1 MAALPAPQ
9 PAPSPADRPQNASP
23 PGPAERWHNWVRHPD
38 GAAVFYGDLDG
49 IEIPLDRVDTPGAV
63 LATLVHHG
71 LDKPWPDP
79 RADLGALVAAIHD
92 LRDLWRVYC
101 RGMQL
106 EAWDSYG
113 NRALKWLWQQVELLP
128 PHPRRSDY
136 AHLGDKLLDIANLL
150 DLRAVFGA

>member
-1 MAALPAPQ
+1 MAALPAHTP
-9 PAPSPADRPQNASP
+9 PSPADTSP
-23 PGPAERWHNWVRHPD
+23 LGPACRWHNWVRHPD
-38 GAAVFYGDLDG
+38 GAAVFYGDLGG

-79 RADLGALVAAIHD
+79 RADLGALLAAIHQ

-101 RGMQL
+101 HGMQL

-128 PHPRRSDY
+128 PNPSRSDY
-136 AHLGDKLLDIANLL
+136 AQLGDKLLDIANLL